1 MDGQTSGTKKKRR
14 LPAEAF
20 ASGIAVLILIFV
32 ALLARAA
39 NTRRIVIKNNT
50 GQEIE
55 SIRLYFE
62 NMEENF
68 YFLSGDL
75 ANTQIAAGANYYG
88 KFDVQDYAQ
97 APGYFLM
104 IRVKFAG
111 REEAETYAGYFTR
124 TFTGK
129 ICLIFTEEEDNIH
142 MSVKAGD
149 GLFQSTKY
157 TDCDEVQELFK

>member
-68 YFLSGDL
+68 YFLSEDL

-88 KFDVQDYAQ
+88 KFDV
-97 APGYFLM
+97 
-104 IRVKFAG
+104 
-111 REEAETYAGYFTR
+111 
-124 TFTGK
+124 
-129 ICLIFTEEEDNIH
+129 
-142 MSVKAGD
+142 
-149 GLFQSTKY
+149 
-157 TDCDEVQELFK
+157 